1 MFKKKEVKNKVG
13 RPKLADTKL
22 KKESLIVSLV
32 CVIFSVVLLFIGAY
46 ELNII
51 PNTSKLKGSAN
62 TNLCTS
68 IPEELMY
75 NEETN
80 PDGFKDTKFF
90 SAVLSAAQV
99 SGNYKFNNSSY
110 CSTITKEDLNEITSV
125 YINDLKSYDPNGIQY
140 LTNLDVLNIYGYLHS
155 IDLSKNK
162 KLRSLT
168 LSYSRLT
175 EIDLSNNP
183 NLNFLFLSN
192 KGLSS
197 IDLSSN
203 PNLTYLTLSDD
214 NLSNLDLSN
223 NLKLTNLGLSLGL
236 TDIDLSKFVNLE
248 SLDLSNN
255 KISNIDLS
263 SNVKLKYL
271 NLSSSYIS
279 SIDLSNNRDLTDL
292 SLFYNNIKSIDLSN
306 NEKLI
311 NLALSYDNITNID
324 LSNNLSLQTLDLS
337 GNKIEEIDLRN
348 NINLKSLDLSG
359 DDDHESNLSSVDLSK
374 NVNLESLHLEKTKL
388 TNLDLSNNSKLKTLF
403 IDYNKLMS
411 LDLSKN
417 VNLENLRSSHSSL
430 VSLNLSNCSNLESL
444 DAYNNYSLENLDL
457 PNYSEK
463 LKSLYLYGDSKLKS
477 INLSGLP
484 NLNTLNLNHTSIEK
498 IDLSNNTKLTDFYY
512 PDFPKNQVYGKFGK
526 DTEYDIDKS
535 KIITAYPNDTTVE
548 FVYDSSTP
556 EGVGEIV
563 GDKLVKKKVGQ
574 VKLRYNFKISDSVTF
589 SYVDWIDFVELK
601 SDKYNIDNANLI
613 IDAKEDFLSNVI
625 YNVKQEPNFA
635 SQRLSED
642 KVEIYSSND
651 QKKVYG
657 IYTIQNYSLYKL
669 KSSKYTINDEDK
681 TIDLNND
688 LLSNANSNITLT
700 QGETSY
706 TKSIVDDKLNILDEN
721 KNVIDTYKIVNYRL
735 YKLSSS
741 DYTIDEANKEIDDDT
756 NYFWLDYIYIQ
767 PSSYTLKDDENKVY
781 VLDGN
786 QKIVDTYTVIYKLKT
801 TKFNVDL
808 KKKEINLN
816 GELISNVTYSSYL
829 SVKPYQMYD
838 FERKNDNLIIKL
850 RKSGKVV
857 DTFKITNYV
866 NYKLSLD
873 YNKKDTYIIDEK
885 NRTIDLKGDSLYD
898 AKRYIYTGAW
908 NYKTEINDD
917 GNLDIYNSET
927 NKKVDTYTLLNKKE
941 NDDNA
946 YLKAGFKDKNLYDAV
961 LVGYYNLD
969 SIEDLKYRYVLSDEE
984 LSSVDRLS
992 ANNLNISDVTG
1003 ISKLKGLSDLILF
1016 NNNISGLLDL
1026 SMMPNLN
1033 SLYAE
1038 NNSISSIKFSTEN
1051 NLSFLLLHNNKLKS
1065 VDLSSLDSLEL
1076 LTLQNNLIQKVY
1088 LLNNSSIRFN
1098 DIIKLNNS
1106 KTYTYS
1112 FSNNDVVD
1120 FKDGVINAK
1129 KIGSSKISISSDSI
1143 ITYDSD
1149 VVDKMLSCD
1158 FSDNDN
1164 CDEIEMKESNTFY
1177 EGNILV
1183 YDVKS
1188 NVYKVDNK
1196 NNKIDA
1202 NNSLFDASKVLVEGL
1217 SNVTSKVE
1225 GNKLIILNDSDVV
1238 ATYEIV
1244 NVKKIDN
1251 TEVKKSNIKISNSN
1265 NKKKYTVK
1273 AKDNKKEKKEENKDL
1288 EITDTDVNKVVLDTA
1303 KKTSKDLI
1311 IKNKDITF
1319 TIKHEDIPDNMS
1331 GINLDY
1337 EIKEADGKKIKEGVV
1352 LKFKE
1357 SKSLPFK
1364 ILVDMNVK
1372 NLKID
1377 DTSFIYKYN
1386 KDDKFSLIAENVKK
1400 IDNRLKFY
1408 VDELSVYNITS
1419 NKIND
1424 YKDSA
1429 ILKENKKL
1437 NSNLNLI
1444 ICVSAIFIIMLLIIG
1459 IVYYNKNKKKI
1470 VSK

>member
-90 SAVLSAAQV
+90 SAVLSRAQV
-99 SGNYKFNNSSY
+99 SGKYGVYEYNDSRY
-110 CSTITKEDLNEITSV
+110 CSTITKEDLSKVTELSL
-125 YINDLKSYDPNGIQY
+125 YSNDNVEDISGI
-140 LTNLDVLNIYGYLHS
+140 
-155 IDLSKNK
+155 
-162 KLRSLT
+162 
-168 LSYSRLT
+168 
-175 EIDLSNNP
+175 
-183 NLNFLFLSN
+183 
-192 KGLSS
+192 
-197 IDLSSN
+197 
-203 PNLTYLTLSDD
+203 
-214 NLSNLDLSN
+214 SNLIG
-223 NLKLTNLGLSLGL
+223 LKELGLYEKNISN
-236 TDIDLSKFVNLE
+236 IDLSKFVNLK
-248 SLDLSNN
+248 SLNLSDNN
-255 KISNIDLS
+255 ISNIDLS
-263 SNVKLKYL
+263 KNL
-271 NLSSSYIS
+271 NLNELSLNYNNIS
-279 SIDLSNNRDLTDL
+279 SIDLSKNVEL
-292 SLFYNNIKSIDLSN
+292 YNLDIAGNKIK
-306 NEKLI
+306 
-311 NLALSYDNITNID
+311 NID
-324 LSNNLSLQTLDLS
+324 LSNNKKLINLNLMQNILSSINLNSNVDLRSLSLNN
-337 GNKIEEIDLRN
+337 NKLT
-348 NINLKSLDLSG
+348 NI
-359 DDDHESNLSSVDLSK
+359 DLSK
-374 NVNLESLHLEKTKL
+374 NVNLTDLNLSKNNISNIDLSKNLNLNELSLNYNNISSIDLSKNVEL
-388 TNLDLSNNSKLKTLF
+388 YNLDIAGNKIKNIDLSNNKKLINLNLMQN
-403 IDYNKLMS
+403 ILSSINLNSNVDLRSLSLNNNKLTNI
-411 LDLSKN
+411 DLSKN
-417 VNLENLRSSHSSL
+417 VNLS
-430 VSLNLSNCSNLESL
+430 SLNLEWNDLTE
-444 DAYNNYSLENLDL
+444 LDL
-457 PNYSEK
+457 SKNINLTSLSLLSLK
-463 LKSLYLYGDSKLKS
+463 LK
-477 INLSGLP
+477 
-484 NLNTLNLNHTSIEK
+484 TL
-498 IDLSNNTKLTDFYY
+498 DLSNNTKLTSVTGAD
-512 PDFPKNQVYGKFGK
+512 KQESVILAGK
-526 DTEYDIDKS
+526 DKEYTFKTDE
-535 KIITAYPNDTTVE
+535 IITAYPNDTTVSLSN
-548 FVYDSSTP
+548 SSDIQSTD
-556 EGVGEIV
+556 VAEIV
-563 GDKLVKKKVGQ
+563 DNKVLKKKNGYTS
-574 VKLRYNFKISDSVTF
+574 LWFKYKVSDSF
-589 SYVDWIDFVELK
+589 YVKCHKFISFFELK
-601 SDKYNIDNANLI
+601 SDKYNIDNENLI

-625 YNVKQEPNFA
+625 GNIRQEP
-635 SQRLSED
+635 LVTTLTLTGD
-642 KVEIYSSND
+642 KIKISS
-651 QKKVYG
+651 YE
-657 IYTIQNYSLYKL
+657 YTIQNYLLYKL
-669 KSSKYTINDEDK
+669 NSSKYTINDEDK

-700 QGETSY
+700 QGKTSY
-706 TKSIVDDKLNILDEN
+706 TKLVVDDKLNILDES
-721 KNVIDTYKIVNYRL
+721 KKIIDTYKIVNYRL
-735 YKLSSS
+735 YNLSSYS
-741 DYTIDEANKEIDDDT
+741 YNIDEENKEIDVKEY
-756 NYFWLDYIYIQ
+756 NYFSKYNLGIV
-767 PSSYTLKDDENKVY
+767 PSSYTLKEEENKLY

-786 QKIVDTYTVIYKLKT
+786 QKIIDTYTVIYKLKT

-816 GELISNVTYSSYL
+816 GELISSITSGSYL
-829 SVKPYQMYD
+829 SIRPYGIYD
-838 FERKNDNLIIKL
+838 IERKNDNLIVKL
-850 RKSGKVV
+850 SESRKVI
-857 DTFKITNYV
+857 DTFKIINYV
-866 NYKLSLD
+866 NYKLSSNN
-873 YNKKDTYIIDEK
+873 NKYTIDEK

-961 LVGYYNLD
+961 LVGYYDLD
-969 SIEDLKYRYVLSDEE
+969 SIEELKYRYVLSDEE

-1183 YDVKS
+1183 YNVKS

-1217 SNVTSKVE
+1217 TNVTSKVE

-1377 DTSFIYKYN
+1377 DNSFIYKYN

>member
-51 PNTSKLKGSAN
+51 PNTNKLKGSVN

-90 SAVLSAAQV
+90 SAVLSSAQV

-140 LTNLDVLNIYGYLHS
+140 LTNLDVLNIDGYLHS

-162 KLRSLT
+162 KLRGLT

-183 NLNFLFLSN
+183 NLNTLFLSN

-223 NLKLTNLGLSLGL
+223 NLKLTNLQLSLGL
-236 TDIDLSKFVNLE
+236 TDIDLSKLINLQY
-248 SLDLSNN
+248 LTLNTY
-255 KISNIDLS
+255 KISNLDLS

-311 NLALSYDNITNID
+311 NLDLSYDNITNID
-324 LSNNLSLQTLDLS
+324 LSNNLSLQTLNLP
-337 GNKIEEIDLRN
+337 GNKIEEIN
-348 NINLKSLDLSG
+348 
-359 DDDHESNLSSVDLSK
+359 LSK
-374 NVNLESLHLEKTKL
+374 NVNLESLNLSETKI
-388 TNLDLSNNSKLKTLF
+388 TNLDLTNNSKLKTLF
-403 IDYNKLMS
+403 IDNNKLTS

-417 VNLENLRSSHSSL
+417 INLEALSSSYSSL
-430 VSLNLSNCSNLESL
+430 VSLNLSNCSNLTNLGANSN
-444 DAYNNYSLENLDL
+444 DSLENLAL

-463 LKSLYLYGDSKLKS
+463 LKSLSLYGDSKLTS

-484 NLNTLNLNHTSIEK
+484 NLNSLNLNHTSIEK

-512 PDFPKNQVYGKFGK
+512 PTFPKNKLYGKFGK
-526 DTEYDIDKS
+526 DKEYDIDKS

-548 FVYDSSTP
+548 FVYDSSSP

-563 GDKLVKKKVGQ
+563 GDKVVKKKAGQ
-574 VKLRYNFKISDSVTF
+574 VKLKYSFKISDSVTF
-589 SYVDWIDFVELK
+589 SYIDWIDFVELK
-601 SDKYNIDNANLI
+601 SDKYNIDNENLI

-657 IYTIQNYSLYKL
+657 TYTIQNYSLYKL
-669 KSSKYTINDEDK
+669 NSSKYTINDEDK

-688 LLSNANSNITLT
+688 LLSNADSNITLT
-700 QGETSY
+700 QGKTSY
-706 TKSIVDDKLNILDEN
+706 TKSVVDDKLNILDEN
-721 KNVIDTYKIVNYRL
+721 KNVIDTYKIINYRL
-735 YKLSSS
+735 YKLSSR

-756 NYFWLDYIYIQ
+756 DYFWLNWVYIQ

-786 QKIVDTYTVIYKLKT
+786 QRIVDTYTVIYKLKT

-816 GELISNVTYSSYL
+816 GELISSVTSGSYL

-908 NYKTEINDD
+908 NYKTKINDD

-927 NKKVDTYTLLNKKE
+927 NEKVDTYTLLNKKE

-1129 KIGSSKISISSDSI
+1129 KVGSSKISISSDSI

-1217 SNVTSKVE
+1217 SNVTSKVD
-1225 GNKLIILNDSDVV
+1225 GNKLIILNDGDVV

-1273 AKDNKKEKKEENKDL
+1273 AKDNKKENKEENKDL

-1337 EIKEADGKKIKEGVV
+1337 EIKEADGKKIKEGIV

-1437 NSNLNLI
+1437 NSNLNSI

>member
-32 CVIFSVVLLFIGAY
+32 CVIVSVALLFIGAY

-51 PNTSKLKGSAN
+51 PNTSKLKGSVN

-140 LTNLDVLNIYGYLHS
+140 LTNLDVLNIDGYLHN

-183 NLNFLFLSN
+183 NLDILFLSN

-203 PNLTYLTLSDD
+203 PNLTYLTLDD
-214 NLSNLDLSN
+214 NLSSLDLSN
-223 NLKLTNLGLSLGL
+223 NLKLTNLRLSLGL
-236 TDIDLSKFVNLE
+236 TDIDLSKLINLQY
-248 SLDLSNN
+248 LTLNTY
-255 KISNIDLS
+255 KISNLNLS

-271 NLSSSYIS
+271 DLSSSYIS

-292 SLFYNNIKSIDLSN
+292 SLVYNNIKSIDLSN
-306 NEKLI
+306 N
-311 NLALSYDNITNID
+311 
-324 LSNNLSLQTLDLS
+324 LSLQTLNLS
-337 GNKIEEIDLRN
+337 GNKIEEIDLSK
-348 NINLKSLDLSG
+348 NINLESLDLRG
-359 DDDHESNLSSVDLSK
+359 YDNYESNLSSVDLSK
-374 NVNLESLHLEKTKL
+374 NVNLESLDLSETKI
-388 TNLDLSNNSKLKTLF
+388 TNLDLTNNSKLKTLF
-403 IDYNKLMS
+403 IDDNKLTS

-417 VNLENLRSSHSSL
+417 INLEALSSSYSSL
-430 VSLNLSNCSNLESL
+430 VSLNLSNCSNLTNL
-444 DAYNNYSLENLDL
+444 DANSNDLLENLAL

-463 LKSLYLYGDSKLKS
+463 LKSLSLYGDSKLTS

-484 NLNTLNLNHTSIEK
+484 NLNSLNLSNTSIEK
-498 IDLSNNTKLTDFYY
+498 IDLSHNTKLSYFYY
-512 PDFPKNQVYGKFGK
+512 PDFPKNKLYGKFGK
-526 DTEYDIDKS
+526 DKEYDIDKS

-548 FVYDSSTP
+548 FVYDSSSP

-563 GDKLVKKKVGQ
+563 GDKLVKKKTGQ
-574 VKLRYNFKISDSVTF
+574 VKLKYSFKISDSVNF

-601 SDKYNIDNANLI
+601 SDKYNIDNENLI

-625 YNVKQEPNFA
+625 DNVKQEPNFA
-635 SQRLSED
+635 SQRLSGD
-642 KVEIYSSND
+642 KVEICSSID
-651 QKKVYG
+651 QKEVYG
-657 IYTIQNYSLYKL
+657 TYTIQNYLLYKL
-669 KSSKYTINDEDK
+669 NSSKYTINDEDK

-688 LLSNANSNITLT
+688 LLSNADSNITLT
-700 QGETSY
+700 QGKTSY
-706 TKSIVDDKLNILDEN
+706 TKSIVDDKLNILDES

-735 YKLSSS
+735 YNLSSRN
-741 DYTIDEANKEIDDDT
+741 YTIDEENKEIDVKESS
-756 NYFWLDYIYIQ
+756 YFSKYDLRIV
-767 PSSYTLKDDENKVY
+767 PSSYTLKEEENKLY

-786 QKIVDTYTVIYKLKT
+786 QKIIDTYTVIYKLKT

-816 GELISNVTYSSYL
+816 GELISRATSSSYL
-829 SVKPYQMYD
+829 SIRPYGIYD
-838 FERKNDNLIIKL
+838 IERKNDNLIVEL
-850 RKSGKVV
+850 SESRKVI
-857 DTFKITNYV
+857 DTFKIINYV
-866 NYKLSLD
+866 NYKLSSNNNK
-873 YNKKDTYIIDEK
+873 YNIDEK

-898 AKRYIYTGAW
+898 AKKYIYTGTW
-908 NYKTEINDD
+908 NYNTKINDD

-927 NKKVDTYTLLNKKE
+927 SEKVDTYTLLNKKE

-961 LVGYYNLD
+961 LVGYYDLN
-969 SIEDLKYRYVLSDEE
+969 SKEDLKYRYVLSDEE
-984 LSSVDRLS
+984 LSNVDRLY

-1143 ITYDSD
+1143 ITYDND

-1225 GNKLIILNDSDVV
+1225 GNKLIILNDGDVV

-1251 TEVKKSNIKISNSN
+1251 TEVKKSNVKISNSN

-1273 AKDNKKEKKEENKDL
+1273 AKDNKKENKEENKDL
-1288 EITDTDVNKVVLDTA
+1288 EITDTNVNKVVLDTA
-1303 KKTSKDLI
+1303 KKTSKDLV
-1311 IKNKDITF
+1311 IKNEDITF

-1400 IDNRLKFY
+1400 IDNRIKFY
-1408 VDELSVYNITS
+1408 VDELSIYNITS

-1444 ICVSAIFIIMLLIIG
+1444 ICVSALFIIMLLIIG

-1470 VSK
+1470 VS

>member
-32 CVIFSVVLLFIGAY
+32 CVIFSVVLLFVGAY

-51 PNTSKLKGSAN
+51 PNTIKLKGSVN

-90 SAVLSAAQV
+90 SAVLSRAQV
-99 SGNYKFNNSSY
+99 SGQYGVYEYNDSKY
-110 CSTITKEDLNEITSV
+110 CSTITKEDLAKVTELSL
-125 YINDLKSYDPNGIQY
+125 YSNDNVEDISGISN
-140 LTNLDVLNIYGYLHS
+140 LTG
-155 IDLSKNK
+155 
-162 KLRSLT
+162 
-168 LSYSRLT
+168 LT
-175 EIDLSNNP
+175 ELNLYEKNTSN
-183 NLNFLFLSN
+183 
-192 KGLSS
+192 
-197 IDLSSN
+197 
-203 PNLTYLTLSDD
+203 
-214 NLSNLDLSN
+214 
-223 NLKLTNLGLSLGL
+223 
-236 TDIDLSKFVNLE
+236 IDLSKFVNLK
-248 SLDLSNN
+248 SLNLSDDN
-255 KISNIDLS
+255 ISNI
-263 SNVKLKYL
+263 
-271 NLSSSYIS
+271 
-279 SIDLSNNRDLTDL
+279 
-292 SLFYNNIKSIDLSN
+292 
-306 NEKLI
+306 
-311 NLALSYDNITNID
+311 
-324 LSNNLSLQTLDLS
+324 
-337 GNKIEEIDLRN
+337 
-348 NINLKSLDLSG
+348 
-359 DDDHESNLSSVDLSK
+359 DLSK
-374 NVNLESLHLEKTKL
+374 NVNLTNLNLNKNNISNIDLSKNVNLTSLDLSKNNISNIDLSKNVNLTALNLEINKL
-388 TNLDLSNNSKLKTLF
+388 TGIDLSNNINLSRLKLGYNELKSLDLSNNINLTLLYSDKNKI
-403 IDYNKLMS
+403 ID

-417 VNLENLRSSHSSL
+417 VNLNELALNYTDISSID
-430 VSLNLSNCSNLESL
+430 LSKNVE
-444 DAYNNYSLENLDL
+444 
-457 PNYSEK
+457 
-463 LKSLYLYGDSKLKS
+463 LKSLYMAGNKIKDIDLSNNKKLINLNLMQNILSSVNLNNNIDLNVLFLEDNKLTNIDLSKNVNLSLLNLGQNDLTELDLSKNINLTSLSLFGLKLK
-477 INLSGLP
+477 
-484 NLNTLNLNHTSIEK
+484 TL
-498 IDLSNNTKLTDFYY
+498 DLSNNTKLTSVTGADKQEF
-512 PDFPKNQVYGKFGK
+512 VTIAGK
-526 DTEYDIDKS
+526 DKEYTFKTDE
-535 KIITAYPNDTTVE
+535 IITAYPNDTTVSLSN
-548 FVYDSSTP
+548 SSDIQSTD
-556 EGVGEIV
+556 VAEIV
-563 GDKLVKKKVGQ
+563 DNKVLKKKNGQ
-574 VKLRYNFKISDSVTF
+574 VSLWFKYKVSDNFYVKCHKYISF
-589 SYVDWIDFVELK
+589 FELK
-601 SDKYNIDNANLI
+601 SDKYNIDNENLI
-613 IDAKEDFLSNVI
+613 IDANGDFLSNVI
-625 YNVKQEPNFA
+625 DNVKQEPVITY
-635 SQRLSED
+635 LTLTGD
-642 KVEIYSSND
+642 KIKISS
-651 QKKVYG
+651 YE
-657 IYTIQNYSLYKL
+657 YTIQNYILYKL
-669 KSSKYTINDEDK
+669 GSSKYTINDEDK

-688 LLSNANSNITLT
+688 LLSNADSNITLT

-706 TKSIVDDKLNILDEN
+706 TKSVVDNKLNILDES
-721 KNVIDTYKIVNYRL
+721 KNVIDTYKIINYRL

-741 DYTIDEANKEIDDDT
+741 NYTIDEANKEIDDDT
-756 NYFWLDYIYIQ
+756 DYFWLDYIYIR

-786 QKIVDTYTVIYKLKT
+786 QKIIDTYTVIYKLKT

-816 GELISNVTYSSYL
+816 GELISNINNSASTYL
-829 SVKPYQMYD
+829 AVKPYQMYD

-866 NYKLSLD
+866 NYKLSSNNNK
-873 YNKKDTYIIDEK
+873 YNIDEK

-898 AKRYIYTGAW
+898 AKKYIYTGTW
-908 NYKTEINDD
+908 NYNTKINDD

-927 NKKVDTYTLLNKKE
+927 SEKVDTYTLLNKKE

-961 LVGYYNLD
+961 LVGYYDLN
-969 SIEDLKYRYVLSDEE
+969 SKEDLKYRYVLSDEE
-984 LSSVDRLS
+984 LSNVDRLY

-1143 ITYDSD
+1143 ITYDND

-1158 FSDNDN
+1158 FSEEEDNS

-1225 GNKLIILNDSDVV
+1225 GNKLIILNDGDVV

-1251 TEVKKSNIKISNSN
+1251 TEVKKSNVKISNSN

-1273 AKDNKKEKKEENKDL
+1273 AKDDKKENKEENKDL
-1288 EITDTDVNKVVLDTA
+1288 EITDTNVNKVVLDTA
-1303 KKTSKDLI
+1303 KKTSKDLV
-1311 IKNKDITF
+1311 IKNEDITF

-1331 GINLDY
+1331 GINLNY

-1372 NLKID
+1372 NLKIN

-1400 IDNRLKFY
+1400 IDNRIKFY

-1437 NSNLNLI
+1437 NSNFNLI
-1444 ICVSAIFIIMLLIIG
+1444 ICVSALFIIMLLIIG

-1470 VSK
+1470 VS

>member
-32 CVIFSVVLLFIGAY
+32 CVIFSVVLLFVGAY

-51 PNTSKLKGSAN
+51 PNTSKLKGWLNPTVN

-90 SAVLSAAQV
+90 SAVLSGSQV
-99 SGNYKFNNSSY
+99 SGNKKFNNSSY
-110 CSTITKEDLNEITSV
+110 CSTITKEELNEITRV
-125 YINDLKSYDPNGIQY
+125 YIDDLKSYDSNGIQY
-140 LTNLDVLNIYGYLHS
+140 LTNLDDLNIDGYLHS

-162 KLRSLT
+162 KLRMLA

-175 EIDLSNNP
+175 NIDLSNNP
-183 NLNFLFLSN
+183 NLDFLFLSN
-192 KGLSS
+192 EGLSS

-203 PNLTYLTLSDD
+203 PNLKILTLNDKSLL
-214 NLSNLDLSN
+214 NVDLSN
-223 NLKLTNLGLSLGL
+223 NLSL
-236 TDIDLSKFVNLE
+236 TDLDLSIGLKNIDLSKLVNLK
-248 SLDLSNN
+248 SLDLGNN

-263 SNVKLKYL
+263 SNVNLTNLSLYSNQLINLDLSNNVNLTDL
-271 NLSSSYIS
+271 NLSSNNIT
-279 SIDLSNNRDLTDL
+279 SIDLSNNL
-292 SLFYNNIKSIDLSN
+292 
-306 NEKLI
+306 
-311 NLALSYDNITNID
+311 NLK
-324 LSNNLSLQTLDLS
+324 TLYLS
-337 GNKIEEIDLRN
+337 GNKIEEIDLSN
-348 NINLKSLDLSG
+348 NINLKSLDLRG
-359 DDDHESNLSSVDLSK
+359 YDNYESNLSSVDLSK
-374 NVNLESLHLEKTKL
+374 NVNLESLDLTETKI
-388 TNLDLSNNSKLKTLF
+388 TNLDLTNNSKLNRLY
-403 IDYNKLMS
+403 IDNNKLTN

-417 VNLENLRSSHSSL
+417 VNLEDLRSSYSSL
-430 VSLNLSNCSNLESL
+430 VSLDLSNCSNLESL
-444 DAYNNYSLENLDL
+444 DANSNDSLENLIL

-463 LKSLYLYGDSKLKS
+463 LKSLSLYGDSKLTS
-477 INLSGLP
+477 VNLSGLP
-484 NLNTLNLNHTSIEK
+484 NLNSLNLSNTSIEK
-498 IDLSNNTKLTDFYY
+498 IDLSNNTKLSYFYY
-512 PDFPKNQVYGKFGK
+512 QGFPKNTLYGKFGK
-526 DTEYDIDKS
+526 DKEYDIDKS

-548 FVYDSSTP
+548 FVYDSSSP

-563 GDKLVKKKVGQ
+563 GDKLVKKKAGK
-574 VKLRYNFKISDSVTF
+574 VKLKYSFKISDSVNF

-601 SDKYNIDNANLI
+601 SDKYDIDNENLI

-625 YNVKQEPNFA
+625 DNIKQEPNFA
-635 SQRLSED
+635 SQRLSGD
-642 KVEIYSSND
+642 KVEIYSSIG
-651 QKKVYG
+651 QKEVYET
-657 IYTIQNYSLYKL
+657 YSIQNYILYKL
-669 KSSKYTINDEDK
+669 GSSKYTINDEYK

-688 LLSNANSNITLT
+688 LLSNADSNIILS
-700 QGETSY
+700 QGKTSY
-706 TKSIVDDKLNILDEN
+706 TKSVVDDKLNILDES
-721 KNVIDTYKIVNYRL
+721 KNVINTYKIVNYRL

-756 NYFWLDYIYIQ
+756 DYFWLDYIYIR

-781 VLDGN
+781 VLDAN
-786 QKIVDTYTVIYKLKT
+786 QKIIDTYTVIYKLKT

-816 GELISNVTYSSYL
+816 GELISNINNSASTYL
-829 SVKPYQMYD
+829 AVKPYQMYD

-866 NYKLSLD
+866 NYKLSSNNNK
-873 YNKKDTYIIDEK
+873 YNIDEK

-898 AKRYIYTGAW
+898 AKKYIYTGTW
-908 NYKTEINDD
+908 NYNTKINDD

-927 NKKVDTYTLLNKKE
+927 SEKVDTYTLLNKKE

-961 LVGYYNLD
+961 LVGYYDLN
-969 SIEDLKYRYVLSDEE
+969 SKEDLKYRYVLSDEE
-984 LSSVDRLS
+984 LSNVDRLY

-1003 ISKLKGLSDLILF
+1003 ISKLKGLSDLVLF

-1143 ITYDSD
+1143 ITYDND
-1149 VVDKMLSCD
+1149 VVDKMLDCD

-1225 GNKLIILNDSDVV
+1225 GNKLIILNDGDVV

-1251 TEVKKSNIKISNSN
+1251 TEVKKSNVKISNSN

-1273 AKDNKKEKKEENKDL
+1273 AKDDKKENKEENKDL
-1288 EITDTDVNKVVLDTA
+1288 EITDTNVNKVVLDAA
-1303 KKTSKDLI
+1303 KKTSKDLV
-1311 IKNKDITF
+1311 IKNEDITF
-1319 TIKHEDIPDNMS
+1319 TIKHEDIPDNMN

-1400 IDNRLKFY
+1400 IDNRIKFY

-1437 NSNLNLI
+1437 NSNFNLI
-1444 ICVSAIFIIMLLIIG
+1444 ICVSALFIIMLLIIG

-1470 VSK
+1470 VS

>member
-90 SAVLSAAQV
+90 SAVLSRAQV
-99 SGNYKFNNSSY
+99 SGQYGVYEYNDSKY
-110 CSTITKEDLNEITSV
+110 CSTITKEDLSKVTELSL
-125 YINDLKSYDPNGIQY
+125 YSNDNVEDISGI
-140 LTNLDVLNIYGYLHS
+140 
-155 IDLSKNK
+155 
-162 KLRSLT
+162 
-168 LSYSRLT
+168 
-175 EIDLSNNP
+175 
-183 NLNFLFLSN
+183 
-192 KGLSS
+192 
-197 IDLSSN
+197 
-203 PNLTYLTLSDD
+203 
-214 NLSNLDLSN
+214 SNLIG
-223 NLKLTNLGLSLGL
+223 LKELSLYEKNISN
-236 TDIDLSKFVNLE
+236 IDLSKFVNLK
-248 SLDLSNN
+248 SLNLSDNN
-255 KISNIDLS
+255 ISNI
-263 SNVKLKYL
+263 
-271 NLSSSYIS
+271 
-279 SIDLSNNRDLTDL
+279 
-292 SLFYNNIKSIDLSN
+292 
-306 NEKLI
+306 
-311 NLALSYDNITNID
+311 
-324 LSNNLSLQTLDLS
+324 
-337 GNKIEEIDLRN
+337 
-348 NINLKSLDLSG
+348 
-359 DDDHESNLSSVDLSK
+359 DLSK
-374 NVNLESLHLEKTKL
+374 NVNL
-388 TNLDLSNNSKLKTLF
+388 TNLNLSKNNISN
-403 IDYNKLMS
+403 I
-411 LDLSKN
+411 DLSKN
-417 VNLENLRSSHSSL
+417 VNLTDLDLEINKLTGIDLSNNINLSRLKLGYNEFKKLDLSNNINLTLLYFDKNKIIDLDLSKNLNLNELSLNYNNISSIDLSKNVELYNLYMAGNKIKDIDLSNNKKLINLNLMQNILSSINLNSNVDLRSLSL
-430 VSLNLSNCSNLESL
+430 NDNKLTNIDLSKNVNLSSLNLGWNDLTE
-444 DAYNNYSLENLDL
+444 LDL
-457 PNYSEK
+457 SKNINLTSLSLLSLK
-463 LKSLYLYGDSKLKS
+463 LK
-477 INLSGLP
+477 
-484 NLNTLNLNHTSIEK
+484 TL
-498 IDLSNNTKLTDFYY
+498 DLSNNTKLTSVTGAD
-512 PDFPKNQVYGKFGK
+512 KQESVILAGK
-526 DTEYDIDKS
+526 DKEYTFKTDE
-535 KIITAYPNDTTVE
+535 IITAYPNDTTVSLSN
-548 FVYDSSTP
+548 SSDIQSTD
-556 EGVGEIV
+556 VAEIV
-563 GDKLVKKKVGQ
+563 DNKVLKKKNGYAS
-574 VKLRYNFKISDSVTF
+574 LWFKYKVSDSF
-589 SYVDWIDFVELK
+589 YVKCHKFISFFELK
-601 SDKYNIDNANLI
+601 SDKYNIDNENLI

-625 YNVKQEPNFA
+625 GNIRQEP
-635 SQRLSED
+635 LVTTLTLTGD
-642 KVEIYSSND
+642 KIKISS
-651 QKKVYG
+651 YE
-657 IYTIQNYSLYKL
+657 YTIQNYSLYKL
-669 KSSKYTINDEDK
+669 NSSKYTINDEDK

-688 LLSNANSNITLT
+688 LLSNADSNIILS
-700 QGETSY
+700 QGKTSY

-721 KNVIDTYKIVNYRL
+721 KNVIDTYKIINYRL
-735 YKLSSS
+735 YKLSSR
-741 DYTIDEANKEIDDDT
+741 DYTIDEENKEIDVKEY
-756 NYFWLDYIYIQ
+756 NHFSKYNLGIV
-767 PSSYTLKDDENKVY
+767 PSSYTLKEEENKLY

-786 QKIVDTYTVIYKLKT
+786 QKIIDTYTVIYKLKT

-816 GELISNVTYSSYL
+816 GELISSVTSGSYL
-829 SVKPYQMYD
+829 SIRPYGIYD
-838 FERKNDNLIIKL
+838 IERKNDNLIVKL
-850 RKSGKVV
+850 SESRKVI
-857 DTFKITNYV
+857 DTFKIINYV
-866 NYKLSLD
+866 NYKLSSNN
-873 YNKKDTYIIDEK
+873 NKYTIDEK

-908 NYKTEINDD
+908 NYKTKINDD

-961 LVGYYNLD
+961 LVGYYDLD

-1217 SNVTSKVE
+1217 TNVTSKVE

-1337 EIKEADGKKIKEGVV
+1337 EIKESDGKKIKEGVV

-1377 DTSFIYKYN
+1377 DNSFIYKYN

>member
-32 CVIFSVVLLFIGAY
+32 CVIFSVALLFIGAY

-51 PNTSKLKGSAN
+51 PNTSKLKGSVN

-223 NLKLTNLGLSLGL
+223 NLKLTNLQLSLGL

-263 SNVKLKYL
+263 SNVNLTNLYL
-271 NLSSSYIS
+271 YSNQLTN
-279 SIDLSNNRDLTDL
+279 IDLSNNVKLTDL
-292 SLFYNNIKSIDLSN
+292 NLYSN
-306 NEKLI
+306 
-311 NLALSYDNITNID
+311 NITNID

-463 LKSLYLYGDSKLKS
+463 LKSLYLYGDSKLTS

-512 PDFPKNQVYGKFGK
+512 PDFPKNKLYGKFGK
-526 DTEYDIDKS
+526 DKEYDIDKS

-563 GDKLVKKKVGQ
+563 GDKVVKKKVGQ

-589 SYVDWIDFVELK
+589 SYVDLIDFVELK
-601 SDKYNIDNANLI
+601 SDKYNIDNENLI

-625 YNVKQEPNFA
+625 DNVKQEPNFA

-642 KVEIYSSND
+642 KVEICSSID

-657 IYTIQNYSLYKL
+657 TYTIQNYLLYKL
-669 KSSKYTINDEDK
+669 NSSKYTINDEDK
-681 TIDLNND
+681 IIDLNND

-700 QGETSY
+700 QGKTSY
-706 TKSIVDDKLNILDEN
+706 TKLVVDDKLNILDES
-721 KNVIDTYKIVNYRL
+721 KKIIDTYKIVNYRL
-735 YKLSSS
+735 YNLSSYS
-741 DYTIDEANKEIDDDT
+741 YNIDEENKEIDVKEY
-756 NYFWLDYIYIQ
+756 NHFSKYNLGIV
-767 PSSYTLKDDENKVY
+767 PSSYTLKEEENKLY

-786 QKIVDTYTVIYKLKT
+786 QKIIDTYTVIYKLKT

-816 GELISNVTYSSYL
+816 GELISSVTSDPYL
-829 SVKPYQMYD
+829 SIRPYGIYD
-838 FERKNDNLIIKL
+838 IERKNDNLIIKL
-850 RKSGKVV
+850 SESRKVV

-908 NYKTEINDD
+908 NYKTKINDD

-961 LVGYYNLD
+961 LVGYYDLD
-969 SIEDLKYRYVLSDEE
+969 SIEELKYRYVLSDEE

>member
-32 CVIFSVVLLFIGAY
+32 CVIFSVALLFIGAY

-51 PNTSKLKGSAN
+51 PNTSKLKGSVN

-99 SGNYKFNNSSY
+99 SGQYGVYEYNDSKY
-110 CSTITKEDLNEITSV
+110 CDTITKEDLEKVTELSLYSNVNVEDISGISNLTGLTS
-125 YINDLKSYDPNGIQY
+125 LY
-140 LTNLDVLNIYGYLHS
+140 LE
-155 IDLSKNK
+155 SKN
-162 KLRSLT
+162 
-168 LSYSRLT
+168 
-175 EIDLSNNP
+175 
-183 NLNFLFLSN
+183 
-192 KGLSS
+192 
-197 IDLSSN
+197 
-203 PNLTYLTLSDD
+203 
-214 NLSNLDLSN
+214 
-223 NLKLTNLGLSLGL
+223 
-236 TDIDLSKFVNLE
+236 
-248 SLDLSNN
+248 
-255 KISNIDLS
+255 ISN
-263 SNVKLKYL
+263 
-271 NLSSSYIS
+271 
-279 SIDLSNNRDLTDL
+279 
-292 SLFYNNIKSIDLSN
+292 
-306 NEKLI
+306 
-311 NLALSYDNITNID
+311 
-324 LSNNLSLQTLDLS
+324 
-337 GNKIEEIDLRN
+337 
-348 NINLKSLDLSG
+348 
-359 DDDHESNLSSVDLSK
+359 
-374 NVNLESLHLEKTKL
+374 
-388 TNLDLSNNSKLKTLF
+388 
-403 IDYNKLMS
+403 

-417 VNLENLRSSHSSL
+417 VNLTD
-430 VSLNLSNCSNLESL
+430 LNLNNNDISNIDLSKNVNLTVLNLEINKLTGIDLSNNINL
-444 DAYNNYSLENLDL
+444 SRLKLGYNELKNLDL
-457 PNYSEK
+457 SNNINLTLLYSDKNKIINLDLSKNVNLNELSLNYTDISSIDLSKNVELNSLYMAGNKIKDIDLSNNKKLINLNLMQNILSSVNLNNNVDLSTLHLNDNKLTNIDLSKNVNLSLLDLGWNDLTELDLSNNINLTSLSLYCLK
-463 LKSLYLYGDSKLKS
+463 LK
-477 INLSGLP
+477 
-484 NLNTLNLNHTSIEK
+484 TL
-498 IDLSNNTKLTDFYY
+498 DLSNNTKLTSVTGAD
-512 PDFPKNQVYGKFGK
+512 KQESVIIAGK
-526 DTEYDIDKS
+526 DKEYTFKTDE
-535 KIITAYPNDTTVE
+535 IITAYPNDTTVSLSN
-548 FVYDSSTP
+548 SSDIQSTD
-556 EGVGEIV
+556 VAEIV
-563 GDKLVKKKVGQ
+563 DNKVLKKKNGYAS
-574 VKLRYNFKISDSVTF
+574 LWFKYKVSDSF
-589 SYVDWIDFVELK
+589 YVKCHKFISFFELK
-601 SDKYNIDNANLI
+601 SDKYNIDNENLI

-625 YNVKQEPNFA
+625 GNIRQEP
-635 SQRLSED
+635 LVTTLTLTGD
-642 KVEIYSSND
+642 KIKISS
-651 QKKVYG
+651 YE
-657 IYTIQNYSLYKL
+657 YTIQNYSLYKL
-669 KSSKYTINDEDK
+669 NSSKYTINDEDK

-688 LLSNANSNITLT
+688 LLSNADSNITLT
-700 QGETSY
+700 QGKTSY
-706 TKSIVDDKLNILDEN
+706 TKSVVDDKLNILDES
-721 KNVIDTYKIVNYRL
+721 KNVIDTYKIINYRL

-741 DYTIDEANKEIDDDT
+741 NYTIDEANKEIDDDT
-756 NYFWLDYIYIQ
+756 DYFWLDYIYIR

-781 VLDGN
+781 VLNGN
-786 QKIVDTYTVIYKLKT
+786 QKIIDTYTVIYKLKT

-816 GELISNVTYSSYL
+816 GELISNINNSASTYL
-829 SVKPYQMYD
+829 AVKPYQMYD

-857 DTFKITNYV
+857 DTFKIINYV
-866 NYKLSLD
+866 NYKLSSNN
-873 YNKKDTYIIDEK
+873 NKYTIDEK

-908 NYKTEINDD
+908 NYKTKINDD

-927 NKKVDTYTLLNKKE
+927 NEKVDTYTLLNKKE

-969 SIEDLKYRYVLSDEE
+969 SKKDLKYRYVLSDEE

-1112 FSNNDVVD
+1112 FSNNDVLD

-1164 CDEIEMKESNTFY
+1164 CDEIEMEESNTFY

-1225 GNKLIILNDSDVV
+1225 GNKLIILNDGDVV

-1251 TEVKKSNIKISNSN
+1251 TEVKKSNIKLSNSN

-1377 DTSFIYKYN
+1377 NTSFIYKYN

-1429 ILKENKKL
+1429 ILKENRKL

>member
-32 CVIFSVVLLFIGAY
+32 CVIFSVALLFIGAY

-51 PNTSKLKGSAN
+51 PNTSKLKGSVN

-140 LTNLDVLNIYGYLHS
+140 LTNLDALDIDGYLHS

-183 NLNFLFLSN
+183 NLNTLFLSN
-192 KGLSS
+192 EGLSS
-197 IDLSSN
+197 INLSSN

-223 NLKLTNLGLSLGL
+223 NLKLTNLRLSLGL
-236 TDIDLSKFVNLE
+236 TDIDLSKLINLQY
-248 SLDLSNN
+248 LTLNTY
-255 KISNIDLS
+255 KISNLDLS

-311 NLALSYDNITNID
+311 NLDLSYDNITNID
-324 LSNNLSLQTLDLS
+324 LSNNLSLQTLNLH
-337 GNKIEEIDLRN
+337 GNKIEEIDLSK
-348 NINLKSLDLSG
+348 NINLESLDLSG
-359 DDDHESNLSSVDLSK
+359 DDDHESSLSSVDLSK
-374 NVNLESLHLEKTKL
+374 NVNLESLNLSKTKI
-388 TNLDLSNNSKLKTLF
+388 TNLDLTNNSKLKTLS
-403 IDYNKLMS
+403 IDNNKLTS

-417 VNLENLRSSHSSL
+417 INLEGLSSSYSSL
-430 VSLNLSNCSNLESL
+430 VSLNLSNCSNLTNL
-444 DAYNNYSLENLDL
+444 DANSNDSLENLAL

-463 LKSLYLYGDSKLKS
+463 LKSLSLYGDSKLTS

-484 NLNTLNLNHTSIEK
+484 NLNSLNLNNTSLEK
-498 IDLSNNTKLTDFYY
+498 IDLSHNTKLSYFYY
-512 PDFPKNQVYGKFGK
+512 PDFPKNKLYGKFGK
-526 DTEYDIDKS
+526 DKEYDIDKS

-563 GDKLVKKKVGQ
+563 GDKLVKKKTGQ
-574 VKLRYNFKISDSVTF
+574 VKLKYSFKISDSVNF

-601 SDKYNIDNANLI
+601 SNKYNIDNENLI

-657 IYTIQNYSLYKL
+657 TYTIQNYSLYKL

-735 YKLSSS
+735 YKLSSRNS
-741 DYTIDEANKEIDDDT
+741 YYIIDEKNKEINDDT
-756 NYFWLDYIYIQ
+756 DYFWLDYIYIQ

-786 QKIVDTYTVIYKLKT
+786 QRIVDTYTVIYKLKT

-816 GELISNVTYSSYL
+816 GELISSVTSDPYL
-829 SVKPYQMYD
+829 SIRPYGIYD
-838 FERKNDNLIIKL
+838 IERKNDNLIIKL
-850 RKSGKVV
+850 SESRKVV
-857 DTFKITNYV
+857 DTFKIINYV
-866 NYKLSLD
+866 NYKLSSNN
-873 YNKKDTYIIDEK
+873 NKYTIDEK

-908 NYKTEINDD
+908 NYKTKINDD

-1088 LLNNSSIRFN
+1088 LLNNSSIKFN

-1225 GNKLIILNDSDVV
+1225 GNKLIILNDGDVV